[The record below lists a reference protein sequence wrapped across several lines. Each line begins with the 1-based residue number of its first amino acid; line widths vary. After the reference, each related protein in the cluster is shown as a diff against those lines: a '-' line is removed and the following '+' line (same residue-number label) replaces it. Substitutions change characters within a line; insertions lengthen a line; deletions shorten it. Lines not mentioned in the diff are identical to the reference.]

1 MKANTAMRIAV
12 VAAVCVLALLC
23 AGCGA
28 VGQAPLVEE
37 RVAAAPAPAVA
48 VDRAAS
54 AAEDDESYYTPFR
67 KGDGSRFRVAVMQSG
82 EYFSYA
88 DVLEGTLK
96 GLMTI
101 GWIKEVPPLL
111 PGFAGYGAYKDG
123 KTVPNILAE
132 LAKYDYSDYLEFPTD
147 AFFDLKFN
155 DVNAKG
161 REYRRLTGGG
171 SGVGLILAL
180 GTQISAILAKPAR
193 FSIPVIVDSISDPV
207 GSGILASLEDSGRDY
222 LTGAVDPD
230 QDKRQVRLFH
240 SVIKFKTLGIL
251 YEDSE
256 IGRAYGAVDDI
267 AQVAKEA
274 GFKVVASTRVLPDPE
289 NEDDEAAW
297 AAAEARYVAALDA
310 LCPKV
315 DAVYLAVQA
324 GLSENSL
331 PAVVKVLNRHKMPS
345 FVMEG
350 KNFVRDGIL
359 LGESDSNL
367 VAKGI
372 FNAKKIV
379 NIFKGK
385 TPRSLPQVYE
395 HVPHIAINLDSAAAI
410 GYDVPI
416 DIIASAD
423 EVFATKGGKE

>member
-1 MKANTAMRIAV
+1 
-12 VAAVCVLALLC
+12 
-23 AGCGA
+23 
-28 VGQAPLVEE
+28 
-37 RVAAAPAPAVA
+37 
-48 VDRAAS
+48 
-54 AAEDDESYYTPFR
+54 
-67 KGDGSRFRVAVMQSG
+67 
-82 EYFSYA
+82 
-88 DVLEGTLK
+88 
-96 GLMTI
+96 
-101 GWIKEVPPLL
+101 
-111 PGFAGYGAYKDG
+111 
-123 KTVPNILAE
+123 
-132 LAKYDYSDYLEFPTD
+132 
-147 AFFDLKFN
+147 
-155 DVNAKG
+155 
-161 REYRRLTGGG
+161 
-171 SGVGLILAL
+171 
-180 GTQISAILAKPAR
+180 
-193 FSIPVIVDSISDPV
+193 
-207 GSGILASLEDSGRDY
+207 
-222 LTGAVDPD
+222 
-230 QDKRQVRLFH
+230 
-240 SVIKFKTLGIL
+240 VIKFKTLGIL